1 MGLRDGDRA
10 LVRDMVLCGF
20 GSWRW
25 VINRLLG
32 YPLAFPE
39 PNAQHGTGVLH
50 FPLQLVD
57 TYLLN
62 VCVIYIYNLLLE

>member
-1 MGLRDGDRA
+1 
-10 LVRDMVLCGF
+10 MVLCGF

-50 FPLQLVD
+50 FPPAAGGHLSFKCMRNLYLQSFARINAIDLFTVRQF
-57 TYLLN
+57 
-62 VCVIYIYNLLLE
+62 